1 MSRPQYVL
9 TDLVSAAIVGA
20 AREIVSYIDSI
31 ETPPTSKTASKKAIS
46 KTQEAIHSPDS
57 SDRSVSPPQAQPPAV
72 EATPSPAPSPA
83 PEEAI
88 VVDGVPAG
96 HPIHAEVAALL
107 PAFRTVSKLVSQDN
121 FEVTP
126 SSAELALPV
135 WVAFNALSKYRSDSH
150 FSEIL
155 SYVRTYIK
163 PVCFA
168 AMGKEVAK

>member
-31 ETPPTSKTASKKAIS
+31 ETPPTSKTTAKKAIS
-46 KTQEAIHSPDS
+46 KTQDPIHPPES
-57 SDRSVSPPQAQPPAV
+57 SAPPAT
-72 EATPSPAPSPA
+72 TPQEQSPAVAAPPAPA

-88 VVDGVPAG
+88 VVDGVPVG